1 MVFSKGSGGHIAVG
15 RKLAVG
21 GEGEVFAVSSPRGFV
36 FKKYLPVAFSRD
48 TALEWRLNAMVR
60 YPPAEWREPRTGH
73 VTLAWPHEVVL
84 QDNRFAGFLMPAVDM
99 AATVELH
106 RVTNPSD
113 RRSASGATSWAHGFT
128 WPYLV
133 RAAANLAQATH
144 VLHDSDVVIGDFNER
159 NVRVTRDARVTLL
172 DCDSMQVVDRAS
184 GYRLFC
190 RVGRPEFT
198 PPELINADWSTTVRQ
213 PSSDLF
219 ALAIHVY
226 QLLLEGEHP
235 FRGAWTGA
243 GDKPPVPEL
252 ARQGLW
258 AHKAGGP
265 LKPRPSAIPIGL
277 LPDPITAMFR
287 VAFERG
293 AVDPAARPTADDW
306 HQALSKLE
314 ASLIQCKAD
323 LEHFYVNTHGTCPW
337 CLHRGRT
344 ATMQRPLPPTAP
356 AAVGGGY
363 ASAFAPATATYGAPV
378 PAQAQAPI
386 PALVPNAR
394 PRRGSRALTRLL
406 AVPSSPSW

>member
-1 MVFSKGSGGHIAVG
+1 
-15 RKLAVG
+15 
-21 GEGEVFAVSSPRGFV
+21 
-36 FKKYLPVAFSRD
+36 
-48 TALEWRLNAMVR
+48 
-60 YPPAEWREPRTGH
+60 
-73 VTLAWPHEVVL
+73 
-84 QDNRFAGFLMPAVDM
+84 M

-323 LEHFYVNTHGTCPW
+323 LEHFYVNTT
-337 CLHRGRT
+337 
-344 ATMQRPLPPTAP
+344 
-356 AAVGGGY
+356 
-363 ASAFAPATATYGAPV
+363 APV
-378 PAQAQAPI
+378 PGACTAGARP
-386 PALVPNAR
+386 PCSARCRLPHRPRWAGDTHPRSPR
-394 PRRGSRALTRLL
+394 PRRPTGHPCLPRPRPQFPLSSRTRDRAVVPGALTRLL